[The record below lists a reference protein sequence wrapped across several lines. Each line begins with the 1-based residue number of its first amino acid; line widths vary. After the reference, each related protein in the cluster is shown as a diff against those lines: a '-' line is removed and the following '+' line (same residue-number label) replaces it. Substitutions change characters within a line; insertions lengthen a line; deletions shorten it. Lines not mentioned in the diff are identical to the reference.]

1 MKKKTPWDYINSIT
15 NKQYQDD
22 ISGFSPYLTN
32 KYFSASE
39 TLVHLANGAPN
50 LIGAHVLP
58 KRAVY
63 DYYYYVVP
71 KRRMFLKFPK
81 ALKVTKDLKYIMDY
95 YNVNERVARD
105 YMEILDK
112 KELKEIK
119 DYFEKRGI
127 KK

>member
-15 NKQYQDD
+15 NKDYQED

-32 KYFSASE
+32 KYFSASDV
-39 TLVHLANGAPN
+39 LVHLSNGAVN

-63 DYYYYVVP
+63 DYYYFVVP
-71 KRRMFLKFPK
+71 QRRMFLKFPK
-81 ALKVTKDLKYIMDY
+81 ALKASKDLEYIMNY
-95 YNVNERVARD
+95 YNVNERVAKD
-105 YMEILDK
+105 YLEILDK
-112 KELKEIK
+112 SEMKEIR
-119 DYFEKRGI
+119 DFFEKRGL